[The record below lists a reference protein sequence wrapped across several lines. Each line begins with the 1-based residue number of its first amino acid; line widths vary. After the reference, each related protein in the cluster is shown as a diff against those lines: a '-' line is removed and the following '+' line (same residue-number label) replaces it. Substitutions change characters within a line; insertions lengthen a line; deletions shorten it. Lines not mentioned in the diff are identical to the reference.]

1 MGSSTYL
8 LNRAAVA
15 LLLAFCAFLNPMLSA
30 FVEIFTHS
38 RGRFFDAATNRTNPE
53 SGRDEYPMPEM
64 PEIDVTTKGAAM
76 AEPAWLISIRFVD
89 IQITHSIANKPRR
102 RDHPMVSCTKRSR
115 QHITPFEPPDRWF
128 SCDPNPNFSKSRQRG

>member
-1 MGSSTYL
+1 MDSSTYL
-8 LNRAAVA
+8 LNRAADA
-15 LLLAFCAFLNPMLSA
+15 LLLAFCAFLNPMLAA

-38 RGRFFDAATNRTNPE
+38 QGRFFGAATNRTHPE

-76 AEPAWLISIRFVD
+76 AEPAWLIRMHFID

-102 RDHPMVSCTKRSR
+102 KNGFLYQEESEAHQSVQNS
-115 QHITPFEPPDRWF
+115 
-128 SCDPNPNFSKSRQRG
+128 

>member
-1 MGSSTYL
+1 M
-8 LNRAAVA
+8 
-15 LLLAFCAFLNPMLSA
+15 LAA

-38 RGRFFDAATNRTNPE
+38 QGRFFDAATNRTHPE

-76 AEPAWLISIRFVD
+76 AEPVWLISIHFID
-89 IQITHSIANKPRR
+89 IQITHSIANKPIR
-102 RDHPMVSCTKRSR
+102 RDHPMVSCTKRSQ
-115 QHITPFEPPDRWF
+115 QHITPFEPPERWF